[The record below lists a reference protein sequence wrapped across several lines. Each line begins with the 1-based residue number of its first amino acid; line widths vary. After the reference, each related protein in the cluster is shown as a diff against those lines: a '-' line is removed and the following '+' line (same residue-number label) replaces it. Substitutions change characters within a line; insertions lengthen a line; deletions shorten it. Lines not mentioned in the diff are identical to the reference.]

1 MLMLLSSSSD
11 VSNDLLE
18 QIDSAPGL
26 ADAFDICFKELS
38 TRLSKNKNSVQE
50 LEFNQLSLKLQLEEE
65 RSKAASGVQAVTAE
79 LASQLRAAQDELT
92 EMKASVQAMP
102 ELQAANADLT
112 KQLENSEEAIQMHE
126 ANATVLHP

>member
-1 MLMLLSSSSD
+1 M
-11 VSNDLLE
+11 SNELLE

-26 ADAFDICFKELS
+26 SDAFDICFEELS

-50 LEFNQLSLKLQLEEE
+50 LEFNQSSLKLQLEEE
-65 RSKAASGVQAVTAE
+65 RSKAASGAQAVTAE
-79 LASQLRAAQDELT
+79 LASQLRGAQGELT

-112 KQLENSEEAIQMHE
+112 KQLENSEEAVQMHE